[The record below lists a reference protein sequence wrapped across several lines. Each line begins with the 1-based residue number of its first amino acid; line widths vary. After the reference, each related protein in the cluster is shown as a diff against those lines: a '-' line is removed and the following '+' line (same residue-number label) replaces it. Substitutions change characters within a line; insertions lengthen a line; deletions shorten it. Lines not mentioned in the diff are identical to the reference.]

1 MSNYYA
7 CFTLHNCNHILYYT
21 YVGVPPDLLTMLAKQ
36 SEEISQ
42 LKQEMKLQNQ
52 QLQQQSGKFDIT
64 LQILESTLI
73 QCSYQ
78 VPR

>member
-1 MSNYYA
+1 
-7 CFTLHNCNHILYYT
+7 
-21 YVGVPPDLLTMLAKQ
+21 MLAKQ

-64 LQILESTLI
+64 LQILESILI

-78 VPR
+78 VSR